1 MIRFPRTPVLVAV
14 GLAASV
20 GAAHAASPAQFRP
33 IIVEAVPPAYLPATP
48 TPQSQQGPR
57 FQAALVP
64 NRDVALPTERA
75 TKDPKLTATLYN
87 RRDQFR
93 GDAIA
98 PNSSAQID
106 QERRVR
112 PGAGLALKIPQ

>member
-1 MIRFPRTPVLVAV
+1 MICRLSLSTLVA
-14 GLAASV
+14 GLAAAPLLT
-20 GAAHAASPAQFRP
+20 AAAASPVQYRP
-33 IIVEAVPPAYLPATP
+33 IIVEAMPPAYLPATP
-48 TPQSQQGPR
+48 PTSPQQASR
-57 FQAALVP
+57 FQAAPVP
-64 NRDVALPTERA
+64 NRDVDLPTERA
-75 TKDPKLTATLYN
+75 TLDPKLTATLYN
-87 RRDQFR
+87 RRDQYR